1 MEKRFLAVA
10 VCRGEDGKYLGF
22 RVVDTKDRVARAVD
36 ANIQSILTVLKGGDA
51 FYNLRLGEDGK
62 VKVTGMN
69 PARMPVID
77 LTKKPTEEGYCSDKQ
92 AKIVFE
98 DTGQYNFVC
107 YEWSGKRVVLTGSTL
122 EEYRAHLVND
132 KVYVTAA
139 PSNAPNVA
147 VSLKGNGDKVQAKSA
162 HRTPEEREKLI
173 EEAEKLRKA
182 EKEKRGEDESG
193 SLGVFRVIDS
203 PNTIRSGGDFRTTDN
218 LYTSQIIGVD
228 GDMTLAQKYKT
239 VYDDGSEITVDLKFM
254 KVANAISEYC
264 GYYGSLYRA
273 IEHKFTDKDEIVP
286 TAGACPEY
294 IIFNVKYCNS
304 LTTPELVFILLHE
317 LSHIALQHAL
327 RGRGKNHDVFNIA
340 ADLIINKQICEE
352 YKVSPTGGV
361 SKLSGEGQ
369 AEDKCGIA
377 FPDGGL
383 YSAAVDLTKD
393 TAESIYEELIKTA
406 KKRKN
411 NSLDGDNMHR
421 GTSKGDQNSGGGSGS
436 SDGNTSGSG
445 GDGEGEITEV
455 DFRGQK
461 ISLPASL
468 RDIAESA
475 RDASLDNSSLKDK
488 LDEVARRAMVH
499 YKQFGQGHS
508 NLARDIEKVLAPRI
522 HWKKYLQKYLIEAS
536 QTFDTFSSPERR
548 YLSRGMTLPGPRHTD
563 PDTIKGLKVCID
575 TSGSISKEDLG
586 IALGQVAQLLKKYKA
601 DAEVVYWDTEV
612 AATGKFSDIASL
624 YKHEAKGGGGTDVNC
639 IFEYFN
645 SKECKDKPKL
655 ILIFTDGYFGKVDMH
670 LVNRLHC
677 KKNIIWVINDD
688 NLVDFKRHIDF
699 GKVAVYKN

>member
-62 VKVTGMN
+62 VKVTGMT
-69 PARMPVID
+69 PARMPVIN

-122 EEYRAHLVND
+122 EAYKPHLVND
-132 KVYVTAA
+132 KVYVTAT
-139 PSNAPNVA
+139 PSNAPKVA
-147 VSLKGNGDKVQAKSA
+147 VSLKGNGDKVQNKSA

-369 AEDKCGIA
+369 SEDKCGIA

-383 YSAAVDLTKD
+383 YSTAVDLTKD

-406 KKRKN
+406 KKKP
-411 NSLDGDNMHR
+411 
-421 GTSKGDQNSGGGSGS
+421 SGGSA
-436 SDGNTSGSG
+436 
-445 GDGEGEITEV
+445 DGESEITEV

-508 NLARDIEKVLAPRI
+508 NLTRDIEKVLAPRI

-563 PDTIKGLKVCID
+563 SDTIKGLKVCID
-575 TSGSISKEDLG
+575 TSGSISQEDLG

-624 YKHEAKGGGGTDVNC
+624 YKHEVKGGGGTDVNC

-688 NLVDFKRHIDF
+688 NLVDFKKHIDF

>member
-10 VCRGEDGKYLGF
+10 VCRGENGKYLGF

-36 ANIQSILTVLKGGDA
+36 ANIQSILTVLKGGEA

-62 VKVTGMN
+62 VKVTGMT
-69 PARMPVID
+69 PARLPVID
-77 LTKKPTEEGYCSDKQ
+77 LTKKPTEEGYCSDRQ
-92 AKIVFE
+92 AKLVFE
-98 DTGQYNFVC
+98 DTGQGNFVC
-107 YEWSGKRVVLTGSTL
+107 YEWSGKRVVLTASTL
-122 EEYRAHLVND
+122 DAYRGSLVND
-132 KVYVTAA
+132 TVYVKVT

-147 VSLKGNGDKVQAKSA
+147 VSLQGNGDKVQAKSA

-239 VYDDGSEITVDLKFM
+239 VYDDGSEVMVDLKFM
-254 KVANAISEYC
+254 KVASAICEYC

-273 IEHKFTDKDEIVP
+273 MEHKFTDKDEIVP

-294 IIFNVKYCNS
+294 LIFNVKYCNS
-304 LTTPELVFILLHE
+304 LTAPELVFILLHE
-317 LSHIALQHAL
+317 LSHVALQHAL
-327 RGRGKNHDVFNIA
+327 RGRGKNHDVYNIA
-340 ADLIINKQICEE
+340 ADLIINKQLCEE

-383 YSAAVDLTKD
+383 YSNAVDLTKD

-406 KKRKN
+406 KKKPSGGNGSKGESTGN
-411 NSLDGDNMHR
+411 NSG
-421 GTSKGDQNSGGGSGS
+421 SSGGGGS

-508 NLARDIEKVLAPRI
+508 NLTRDIEKVLAPRI

-575 TSGSISKEDLG
+575 TSRSISQEDLG

-612 AATGKFSDIASL
+612 ASTGKFSDIASL

-688 NLVDFKRHIDF
+688 NLVDFKKHIDF

>member
-77 LTKKPTEEGYCSDKQ
+77 LTKKPTEDGYCSDRQ

-122 EEYRAHLVND
+122 EAYKPHLVND
-132 KVYVTAA
+132 KVYVTAT
-139 PSNAPNVA
+139 PSNAPNVT
-147 VSLKGNGDKVQAKSA
+147 VSLKGNSDKVQAKSA
-162 HRTPEEREKLI
+162 HRTPEERDKLI
-173 EEAEKLRKA
+173 NDAEKLRKA

-352 YKVSPTGGV
+352 YKVSPTGSV

-369 AEDKCGIA
+369 SEDKRGIA

-411 NSLDGDNMHR
+411 NSLDGD
-421 GTSKGDQNSGGGSGS
+421 
-436 SDGNTSGSG
+436 
-445 GDGEGEITEV
+445 GEITEV

-499 YKQFGQGHS
+499 YKQFGKGHS

-536 QTFDTFSSPERR
+536 QTFNTFSSPERR

-563 PDTIKGLKVCID
+563 QDTIKGLKVCID
-575 TSGSISKEDLG
+575 TSGSISREDLG